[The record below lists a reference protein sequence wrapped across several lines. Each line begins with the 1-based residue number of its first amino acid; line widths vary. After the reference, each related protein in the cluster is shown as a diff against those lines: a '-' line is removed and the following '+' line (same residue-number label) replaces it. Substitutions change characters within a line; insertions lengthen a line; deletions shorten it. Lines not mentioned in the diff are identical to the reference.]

1 MASNSGLAAAD
12 APIAVSVRN
21 LTRRFGEQT
30 VLDAVDLDI
39 HAGEFVAL
47 LGRSGCGKSTLLRAV
62 ARLDAAASGGG
73 ALSVSGQSSVLFQ
86 DSRIL
91 PWMTVLDNVR
101 LGTPDDMDAG
111 RARRALAG
119 VGLSGKESAWPKV
132 LSGGEQQRVALA
144 RALMRNPALILAD
157 EPFSALDALTRMRM
171 QSLLLE
177 VHARHRPAVLFV
189 THDVDE
195 ALVLANRIIVLDAG
209 RIHYDRRN
217 PLKLSQGRGS
227 SGFEAMRREILALLG
242 VRVAAAADPIT
253 TTH

>member
-1 MASNSGLAAAD
+1 MAAD
-12 APIAVSVRN
+12 RSLNVNDAVVSLRN
-21 LTRRFGEQT
+21 LTRSFGHQT
-30 VLDAVDLDI
+30 VLDGVDLDI

-47 LGRSGCGKSTLLRAV
+47 LGRSGCGKSTLLRAI
-62 ARLDAAASGGG
+62 ARLDTGISGEGQ
-73 ALSVSGQSSVLFQ
+73 LIVSGQSSVLFQ

-91 PWMTVLDNVR
+91 PWMSVLDNVR
-101 LGTPDDMDAG
+101 LGTPNDMDSE
-111 RARRALAG
+111 RARRALDG
-119 VGLSGKESAWPKV
+119 VGLADKASAWPKT

-171 QSLLLE
+171 QSLLLD
-177 VHARHRPAVLFV
+177 VHARFHPAVLFV

-209 RIHYDRRN
+209 RIRYDRLN

-227 SGFEAMRREILALLG
+227 TDFESLRQEILALLG
-242 VRVAAAADPIT
+242 VPLPARTDIT
-253 TTH
+253 LIPD

>member
-1 MASNSGLAAAD
+1 MAAD
-12 APIAVSVRN
+12 RSLNVNDAVVSLRN
-21 LTRRFGEQT
+21 LTRRFGPQT
-30 VLDAVDLDI
+30 VLDGVDLDI

-47 LGRSGCGKSTLLRAV
+47 LGRSGCGKSTLLRAI
-62 ARLDAAASGGG
+62 ARLDTGISGEGQ
-73 ALSVSGQSSVLFQ
+73 LIVSGQSSVLFQ

-91 PWMTVLDNVR
+91 PWMSVLDNVR
-101 LGTPDDMDAG
+101 LGTPNDMDSE
-111 RARRALAG
+111 RARRALDG
-119 VGLSGKESAWPKV
+119 VGLADKASAWPKT

-171 QSLLLE
+171 QSLLLD
-177 VHARHRPAVLFV
+177 VHARFQPAVLFV

-209 RIHYDRRN
+209 RIRYDRLN

-227 SGFEAMRREILALLG
+227 TDFESLRQEILALLG
-242 VRVAAAADPIT
+242 VPLPARTDIT
-253 TTH
+253 LIPD

>member
-1 MASNSGLAAAD
+1 MATDDGVAVGEAK
-12 APIAVSVRN
+12 IAVSARN

-30 VLDAVDLDI
+30 VLDGLDLDI
-39 HAGEFVAL
+39 HEGEFLAL
-47 LGRSGCGKSTLLRAV
+47 LGRSGCGKSTLLRAI
-62 ARLDAAASGGG
+62 ARLDATASGKGT
-73 ALSVSGQSSVLFQ
+73 LSVSGPSSVLFQ

-91 PWMTVLDNVR
+91 PWMSVLDNVR
-101 LGTPDDMDAG
+101 LGTPNDMDRD
-111 RARRALAG
+111 RARQALAG

-177 VHARHRPAVLFV
+177 VYTRHRPAVLFV

-195 ALVLANRIIVLDAG
+195 ALLLANRIIVLDSG
-209 RIHYDRRN
+209 RICYDRKN

-227 SGFEAMRREILALLG
+227 SDFEAVRREILTLLG
-242 VRVAAAADPIT
+242 VRMPVDT
-253 TTH
+253 ESTLTY

>member
-1 MASNSGLAAAD
+1 MAAD
-12 APIAVSVRN
+12 RSLNVNDAVVSLRN
-21 LTRRFGEQT
+21 LTRSFGHQT
-30 VLDAVDLDI
+30 VLDGVDLDI

-47 LGRSGCGKSTLLRAV
+47 LGRSGCGKSTLLRAI
-62 ARLDAAASGGG
+62 ARLDTGISGEGQ
-73 ALSVSGQSSVLFQ
+73 LIVSGQSSVLFQ

-91 PWMTVLDNVR
+91 PWMSVLDNVR
-101 LGTPDDMDAG
+101 LGTPNDMDSE
-111 RARRALAG
+111 RARRALDG
-119 VGLSGKESAWPKV
+119 VGLADKAPAWPKT

-171 QSLLLE
+171 QSLLLD
-177 VHARHRPAVLFV
+177 VHARFQPAVLFV

-209 RIHYDRRN
+209 RIRYDRLN

-227 SGFEAMRREILALLG
+227 TDFESLRQEILALLG
-242 VRVAAAADPIT
+242 VPLPARTDIT
-253 TTH
+253 LIPD